1 MRKTKEQIAHEKA
14 VRLHEG
20 GVVQISGH
28 AVRAIEIQTDA
39 LPCMDCQMDSACTFE
54 MEHICLLCDEYSH
67 TTHILEFAHPTK

>member
-20 GVVQISGH
+20 GTVEISGH
-28 AVRAIEIQTDA
+28 AVRAIEIETDA
-39 LPCMDCQMDSACTFE
+39 IPCMDCQMDSACTDE
-54 MEHICLLCDEYSH
+54 MEHICYLCDQYSH